1 MHEGSFIEIV
11 EEKTGNKQQRSHFQD
26 VQNTSTSV
34 TTTVFLAVLPKDLMN
49 NFGSQTK

>member
-26 VQNTSTSV
+26 VQNASTSS
-34 TTTVFLAVLPKDLMN
+34 TRLICF
-49 NFGSQTK
+49 